1 MAKPYSPTTVA
12 SYDLQFN
19 KAIAKLKGGM
29 TDLLKKTA
37 ESCLMNII
45 QGPPLPYLT
54 GSYMSSHR
62 VGINAPDTSDTIIR
76 KKGVR
81 SLEQAQG
88 RALSELSKLKDVKEG
103 DSIYISNSVGYSTQY
118 GYSWAR
124 NVEYAGWSSKE
135 GGRKE
140 PYLVYEKAIA
150 KIPANIRKHV
160 TEINMALE
168 IK

>member
-12 SYDLQFN
+12 SYDLQFA

-29 TDLLKKTA
+29 ANVLKKTA
-37 ESCLMNII
+37 EGCLMNII

-62 VGINAPDTSDTIIR
+62 VGINEPDTSDTVIH

-81 SLEQAQG
+81 GIEQAQG
-88 RALSELSKLKDVKEG
+88 RALAEVRKLKNVKGG
-103 DSIYISNSVGYSTQY
+103 DTIYISNSVGYSSQY

-124 NVEYAGWSSKE
+124 NVEYVGWSSEK
-135 GGRKE
+135 GGRTE
-140 PYLVYEKAIA
+140 PYLVYEKAVA
-150 KIPANIRKHV
+150 KIPDDILKHV
-160 TEINMALE
+160 SE
-168 IK
+168 IKTTLETE